1 MKIDQYHLEQL
12 LKELEHETGILSSQA
27 NRWQV
32 EQRIKSL
39 CKKISCSSF
48 HELRLRL
55 NTPARHTLR
64 TKLIEC
70 IVVQESYF
78 FRDNKFF
85 AALEQEI
92 LPAIHKTA
100 HPIRIWSAACAQGQ
114 EIYSIAML
122 CNKLNMLHD
131 TELFASD
138 ISGEAIK
145 AAQEGRY
152 PYAVLQR
159 SLTQEQIKDFFSP
172 IHKHWNIKEHI
183 RKQVQFFQH
192 NLIYPCG
199 KRNFYHIII
208 LKNVLMYFA
217 PEQREL
223 IIQYAQNALTQD
235 GYLIIS
241 NPATQIMRSPN
252 WKEATKD

>member
-1 MKIDQYHLEQL
+1 MKIDQYHLQQL
-12 LKELEHETGILSSQA
+12 LKELEQETGILSSQA

-32 EQRIKSL
+32 EQRIQSL
-39 CKKISCSSF
+39 CKEISCAAF

-55 NTPARHTLR
+55 NTPARHTLL

-78 FRDNKFF
+78 FRDNNFF
-85 AALEQEI
+85 AKLEQEI
-92 LPAIHKTA
+92 LPKLHKTEQ
-100 HPIRIWSAACAQGQ
+100 PIRIWSAACAQGQ

-122 CNKLNMLHD
+122 CQQLNILHD

-138 ISGEAIK
+138 ISEEAIK
-145 AAQEGRY
+145 TAQEGRY

-159 SLTQEQIKDFFSP
+159 SLTNEQITESFS
-172 IHKHWNIKEHI
+172 HMYKHWNIKEHI
-183 RKQVQFFQH
+183 RNKVQFFLH

-217 PEQREL
+217 PKQREI
-223 IIQYAQNALTQD
+223 IIQYAQNAITKN

-241 NPATQIMRSPN
+241 NPATLILRSPN
-252 WKEATKD
+252 WKEDTKG